1 MNTTTNSFG
10 SSQANSRGFNPIPSN
25 RGFHSSSEPQVE
37 KHPYALSMPDDFGS
51 SSNQSNTTK
60 MQSPTSRANT
70 SSSELPVEKHPYAL
84 SSMPDDFG
92 ERFHSSSN
100 HQQQSSATSKM
111 KANNANGFIHPSSIG
126 NISNDPPD
134 IQHQSSQIPN
144 VSQSMPPSSNNI
156 PDGAELSASRMGDGQ

>member
-1 MNTTTNSFG
+1 
-10 SSQANSRGFNPIPSN
+10 
-25 RGFHSSSEPQVE
+25 
-37 KHPYALSMPDDFGS
+37 
-51 SSNQSNTTK
+51 
-60 MQSPTSRANT
+60 MQSPINKTNT
-70 SSSELPVEKHPYAL
+70 SSSQLQVEKHPYAL

-100 HQQQSSATSKM
+100 HQQHQRSKM

-134 IQHQSSQIPN
+134 IQHQSSQMPH

-156 PDGAELSASRMGDGQ
+156 PDGAELGSMPTTQPDMNGIDIDSITDLDQLCAIFGK